1 MLLADLLDV
10 YLSER
15 EASPRYIESLKRT
28 VKRARQFGLLDTSHL
43 IPEKANEF
51 LTRLPLA
58 AVTRSNI
65 RRELL
70 TLWRFA
76 FDHSYTDVPPLRV
89 CRIKATPPPP
99 RAWSLDTLRQ
109 LLAAAERDVRPVSQ
123 RCSGL
128 LWRDVLPCWIV
139 VGYDT
144 GLRFSDLLHL
154 HESNIV
160 NGCVICTAQKTGKF
174 TVRAISQTGVEYAS
188 KLVGKSPDGTLFRW
202 ALPRRRVLRK
212 WREFLREQQ
221 VIGSSRWLRRSGA
234 TYVEIHRK
242 GEAQRFLGHSNAAL
256 ANRHYLDH
264 TLTMDVPASPPPLR

>member
-28 VKRARQFGLLDTSHL
+28 VKRARQFGLLDTSQL

-51 LTRLPLA
+51 LTRLPVA

-76 FDHSYTDVPPLRV
+76 FEQSYTDVPPLRV
-89 CRIKATPPPP
+89 CRIKATQPPP

-109 LLAAAERDVRPVSQ
+109 LLAAAEQDTRPVSQ
-123 RCSGL
+123 RIPGL

-139 VGYDT
+139 IGYDT
-144 GLRFSDLLHL
+144 GLRLSDLLHL
-154 HESNIV
+154 RESNIV

-174 TVRAISQTGVEYAS
+174 TVRAISQPGQELAAR
-188 KLVGKSPDGTLFRW
+188 LVKKSPDGTLFRW
-202 ALPRRRVLRK
+202 ALPRRRALLK
-212 WREFLREQQ
+212 WKDFLQEQQ
-221 VIGSSRWLRRSGA
+221 IIGSSRWLRRSGA
-234 TYVEIHRK
+234 TYVEIKRK

-256 ANRHYLDH
+256 ASRHYLDQ
-264 TLTMDVPASPPPLR
+264 TLTMDVPESPPPLR

>member
-1 MLLADLLDV
+1 MLLPDLLDL

-28 VKRARQFGLLDTSHL
+28 VTRARQFGLLDTSQL
-43 IPEKANEF
+43 LPEKANEF
-51 LTRLPLA
+51 LIRLPLA

-109 LLAAAERDVRPVSQ
+109 LLAVAEQDTRPVSQ
-123 RCSGL
+123 RVPGL

-139 VGYDT
+139 IGYDT
-144 GLRFSDLLHL
+144 GLRLSDLLHL

-174 TVRAISQTGVEYAS
+174 TVRTISQPGRELAAQ
-188 KLVGKSPDGTLFRW
+188 LFEKSQDGSLFRW
-202 ALPRRRVLRK
+202 ALPRRRALKK
-212 WREFLREQQ
+212 WRDFLQEQKI
-221 VIGSSRWLRRSGA
+221 VGSSRWLRRSGA
-234 TYVEIHRK
+234 TYVEIKRK

-256 ANRHYLDH
+256 ASRHYLDQ
-264 TLTMDVPASPPPLR
+264 TLTMDIPESPPPLR

>member
-28 VKRARQFGLLDTSHL
+28 VKRAREYGLLDTSQL
-43 IPEKANEF
+43 VSEKVNEF
-51 LTRLPLA
+51 LARLPLA
-58 AVTRSNI
+58 PVTRANI

-76 FDHSYTDVPPLRV
+76 FEHSYTDVPPLRV

-99 RAWSLDTLRQ
+99 RAWSLDTLRK
-109 LLAAAERDVRPVSQ
+109 LLDAAEQDMRPVSQ
-123 RCSGL
+123 RCPGM

-154 HESNIV
+154 NGSDIA

-174 TVRAISQTGVEYAS
+174 TVRAISQAGLAYANR
-188 KLVGKSPDGTLFRW
+188 LAEKSPDGTLFRW

-212 WREFLREQQ
+212 WKEFLQEQEVQ
-221 VIGSSRWLRRSGA
+221 GSSRWLRRSGA
-234 TYVEIHRK
+234 TFVERNRK

-256 ANRHYLDH
+256 ANRHYVDQ
-264 TLTMDVPASPPPLR
+264 TLTMDVPDRPPALR